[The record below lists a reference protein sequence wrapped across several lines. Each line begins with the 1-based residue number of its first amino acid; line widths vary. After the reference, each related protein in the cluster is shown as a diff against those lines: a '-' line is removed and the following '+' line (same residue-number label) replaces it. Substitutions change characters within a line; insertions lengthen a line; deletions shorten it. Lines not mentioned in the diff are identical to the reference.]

1 MTTAGTRRLTT
12 GVIPISD
19 RPLYTSFAWAYD
31 LVVPSPAPP
40 QPDEAARLLAGR
52 RSIVDAGCGTGRH
65 AAFLGEHG
73 FGVTGIDASAEM
85 VEVAR
90 GRTDKA
96 TFEVGD
102 LLSWR
107 PPAPV
112 DGVLCRGVLNDFTD
126 DIDRQRG
133 FDSLWEMLRPGGLL
147 VLSVREVEKTRVRFG
162 REPVITRSNGG
173 AFFRSEARFLGDVV
187 VVDEHISS
195 EDARADYR
203 FEMKPWPLSEV
214 DERAAAAGFT
224 RVERRIEGDRI
235 VALCLR

>member
-1 MTTAGTRRLTT
+1 
-12 GVIPISD
+12 VIPISD

-31 LVVPSPAPP
+31 LVVPSPAAP

-52 RSIVDAGCGTGRH
+52 RTIVDAGCGTGRH
-65 AAFLGEHG
+65 SAFLAERG
-73 FGVTGIDASAEM
+73 FDVVGIDSSEQM
-85 VEVAR
+85 IEVAR
-90 GRTDKA
+90 SRTDKP
-96 TFEVGD
+96 TFQVGD

-107 PPAPV
+107 PASPV
-112 DGVLCRGVLNDFTD
+112 DGVLCRGVLNDFTNEA
-126 DIDRQRG
+126 DRQLG
-133 FDSLWEMLRPGGLL
+133 LDSLWQMLRPGGLL
-147 VLSVREVEKTRVRFG
+147 VLTVREVEKTRVRFG

-173 AFFRSEARFLGDVV
+173 AFFRSEARFVGHIL

-203 FEMKPWPLSEV
+203 FEMKPWSLSEV